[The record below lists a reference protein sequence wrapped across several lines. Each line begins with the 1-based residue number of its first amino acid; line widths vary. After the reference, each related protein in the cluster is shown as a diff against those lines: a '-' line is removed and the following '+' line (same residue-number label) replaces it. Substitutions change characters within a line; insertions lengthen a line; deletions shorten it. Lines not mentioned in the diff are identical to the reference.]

1 MNGFD
6 VAHNWTD
13 TQSKVEYICHIQKQ
27 RQDKNALVPCCW
39 IICCKKW
46 CNIRVPEL
54 GKVQAHQC
62 HSKCLGKRK
71 YRNNKSKRL
80 TVTRLLSVNTLV
92 LGTTQ
97 CFKRKPVKV
106 RFRYSMVSLNIL
118 RTQQNRGRAKAR
130 GGWGTLV
137 LPWSKTCT
145 PTEVLPG
152 HTWSCPISFRHK
164 AVQSLT
170 RDTHLSSIS
179 FQECIKLHRK
189 CKGKFQLSLLER

>member
-6 VAHNWTD
+6 VAHNWAD
-13 TQSKVEYICHIQKQ
+13 TQSKVKYICHIQKQ
-27 RQDKNALVPCCW
+27 KQDRKNALVPCCW
-39 IICCKKW
+39 IICCKW

-92 LGTTQ
+92 LGTTY

-106 RFRYSMVSLNIL
+106 GFRYSMVSLNIL
-118 RTQQNRGRAKAR
+118 RTEQNRGHAKTR
-130 GGWGTLV
+130 GEREGTLV
-137 LPWSKTCT
+137 LPVHNMYLSWSSAW
-145 PTEVLPG
+145 PYL
-152 HTWSCPISFRHK
+152 
-164 AVQSLT
+164 
-170 RDTHLSSIS
+170 
-179 FQECIKLHRK
+179 KL
-189 CKGKFQLSLLER
+189 F